1 MDTETVLPKRPRL
14 NPYGKALRRERIF
27 ARLRGGWAYEDI
39 AREERVTTRRVRQI
53 VSEALQRRT
62 GRRRIGPCDAAARP
76 PRMQMSLLEIL
87 RKSRTT
93 GERKASGSIWRR
105 CCCMRSWAW

>member
-1 MDTETVLPKRPRL
+1 MDSRVAVAKRPRL

-39 AREERVTTRRVRQI
+39 AREEHVTTRRVRQI
-53 VSEALQRRT
+53 VSEALQRRQ

-76 PRMQMSLLEIL
+76 PRA
-87 RKSRTT
+87 
-93 GERKASGSIWRR
+93 GASARGGGGG
-105 CCCMRSWAW
+105 